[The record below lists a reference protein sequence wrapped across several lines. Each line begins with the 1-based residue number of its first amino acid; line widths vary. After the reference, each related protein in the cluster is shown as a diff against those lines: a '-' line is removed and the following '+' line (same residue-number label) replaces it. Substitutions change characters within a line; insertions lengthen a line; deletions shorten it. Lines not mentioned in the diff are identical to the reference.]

1 MANALTFNQ
10 ISAVMNEIYQQAT
23 GRSDPAPVDTQSFVT
38 QGQKALLA
46 GMDPLLNSISQV
58 LSRTIFSIR
67 PYSRKFGGLEVDEIK
82 WGNHVR
88 KLTNADTPF
97 ENDDRY
103 DLVDG
108 EPGPDMFKVKKNKV
122 LQTNFYGKEVFQF
135 QSPTYF
141 RDQLDVA
148 FRGPDEFARYITMV
162 MQNASDILEQGR
174 EGLARSL
181 VCNLIGSRKSFDN
194 GENVVHLVT
203 EYNEYTGLSLDTN
216 TVKEPENFTPFAK
229 WCFAR
234 IRTLRDM
241 MTERTSL
248 FQTNI
253 EGYEINRHTPL
264 DRQKVYL
271 LADLINHIDA
281 EVLSSVYNEEFLRYG
296 DHERV
301 NFWQNP
307 KDPYFVS
314 VSPNGIDNQGNIIS
328 TPADEPVLVQNVV
341 GVIFDEE
348 AIGYTVANQWS
359 GASPFQVRGGYY
371 NLFHH
376 ETLNYWEDNTEKSV
390 VLLLD

>member
-10 ISAVMNEIYQQAT
+10 ISQVMNEIYQQAT
-23 GRSDPAPVDTQSFVT
+23 GRTDPAPVDTKTFVT
-38 QGQKALLA
+38 QGQKALLT

-88 KLTNADTPF
+88 KLTNSDSLF
-97 ENDDRY
+97 EDDDRY
-103 DLVDG
+103 YLVDG
-108 EPGPDMFKVKKNKV
+108 EPGPDMQKVKKNKV

-148 FRGPDEFARYITMV
+148 FRGPDEFARYLTMI
-162 MQNASDILEQGR
+162 MQNTTDILEQGR
-174 EGLARSL
+174 EGLARAL
-181 VCNLIGSRKSFDN
+181 VCNLIGSRMAFDN

-203 EYNEYTGLSLDTN
+203 EYNEYTGLSLTTE
-216 TVKEPENFTPFAK
+216 TVKDPDNFTPFAK

-253 EGYEINRHTPL
+253 EGFVINRHTPL
-264 DRQKVYL
+264 DNQKVYL

-301 NFWQNP
+301 NFWQSP
-307 KDPYFVS
+307 KDPYLVR
-314 VSPNGIDNQGNIIS
+314 VSPNGINAQGEIVTES
-328 TPADEPVLVQNVV
+328 PLVNAQNVV

-359 GASPFQVRGGYY
+359 GASPFNVRGGYY

-376 ETLNYWEDNTEKSV
+376 ETLNYWEDNSEKSV
-390 VLLLD
+390 VLMLD